1 LYRNDSIQI
10 ASGKLLLLDFFQRKT
25 QIGSRRM
32 SNFSDKEDRML
43 IQLAH
48 RQNVAKGKISWSS
61 IATKMRTKKNPEQL
75 RLRVVCLKKRFGNIL
90 ANFPRWYFETAKP
103 SEVRHKNVRSVAT
116 KRSDD
121 SVAVDRTAK
130 DKEPQRNGSLLDF
143 FNSDDDTDASLSST
157 PRTPIPSPSGA
168 APFKKSNDSKT
179 SFGTAST
186 RKKLRRRRAKTLQ
199 QPLCGIETSPTVR
212 QRLRSGNSCVARVK
226 AKRTS
231 SQVTRTD
238 CNTAKGTF
246 PSSLAS
252 FNACVGVGAPVTNE
266 MEIANGTESH
276 GVITTRSVGCAAAV
290 RQLAQKVS
298 QILILTRKMY

>member
-1 LYRNDSIQI
+1 
-10 ASGKLLLLDFFQRKT
+10 
-25 QIGSRRM
+25 M
-32 SNFSDKEDRML
+32 
-43 IQLAH
+43 
-48 RQNVAKGKISWSS
+48 
-61 IATKMRTKKNPEQL
+61 
-75 RLRVVCLKKRFGNIL
+75 
-90 ANFPRWYFETAKP
+90 
-103 SEVRHKNVRSVAT
+103 
-116 KRSDD
+116 
-121 SVAVDRTAK
+121 
-130 DKEPQRNGSLLDF
+130 
-143 FNSDDDTDASLSST
+143 
-157 PRTPIPSPSGA
+157 
-168 APFKKSNDSKT
+168 
-179 SFGTAST
+179 
-186 RKKLRRRRAKTLQ
+186 Q